1 MKFHD
6 VIGHKNTMGMPDVFG
21 NHEFHHEK
29 RALCPH
35 LSYSLPMSQDPAKAA
50 KARALVASLLFVEA
64 GVVFALA
71 GWLLVLT
78 ITSDSFELLPLL
90 GVLLFAFLGGGG
102 LLLCGL
108 FYKSGKYYGRAPAVL
123 ANLIALGVVS
133 YQIEAHLWFVA
144 IPLAALAGT
153 TLISVLRA
161 IPTDL

>member
-1 MKFHD
+1 M
-6 VIGHKNTMGMPDVFG
+6 N
-21 NHEFHHEK
+21 
-29 RALCPH
+29 
-35 LSYSLPMSQDPAKAA
+35 QDPAKAA

-64 GVVFALA
+64 GVVVLLAL
-71 GWLLVLT
+71 WLVVLT
-78 ITSDSFELLPLL
+78 FTTDSLEVLPFL
-90 GVLLFAFLGGGG
+90 GVLLFALFGGGG

-161 IPTDL
+161 IPTDS

>member
-1 MKFHD
+1 
-6 VIGHKNTMGMPDVFG
+6 
-21 NHEFHHEK
+21 
-29 RALCPH
+29 
-35 LSYSLPMSQDPAKAA
+35 MSQDPAKAA

-64 GVVFALA
+64 GVVLA
-71 GWLLVLT
+71 IAVWLIVLT
-78 ITSDSFELLPLL
+78 VTADSFEFIPLL
-90 GVLLFAFLGGGG
+90 GVLLLALLGGGG

-144 IPLAALAGT
+144 IPLTAVAGT

-161 IPTDL
+161 IPTDS